1 MASCGPVT
9 IRATTPREGLKVPQ
23 KQSKRD
29 RLWLADG
36 SCIRRR
42 PEDRHPVWAY
52 DCMAERTHD
61 GRPRHR
67 PEGRI
72 KLKYDYT
79 SYQMSL
85 ELVFPALGKT
95 LPTDHAY
102 ALYAAL
108 SGIVPKFHDKDSPL
122 RFAPITGRATP
133 DGLLHITEHSCLR
146 VRLPD
151 DAVQVA
157 LPLAGKRLTII
168 GDVFVRLGVPSV
180 RSLVAAPSLIARFV
194 TFKNADTPEK
204 FLTTARVKLSEL
216 GVTGEPRLPLHL
228 NGNRAGTPQR
238 RVVRVKGVT
247 IPG

>member
-1 MASCGPVT
+1 
-9 IRATTPREGLKVPQ
+9 
-23 KQSKRD
+23 
-29 RLWLADG
+29 
-36 SCIRRR
+36 
-42 PEDRHPVWAY
+42 
-52 DCMAERTHD
+52 
-61 GRPRHR
+61 
-67 PEGRI
+67 
-72 KLKYDYT
+72 
-79 SYQMSL
+79 MSL
-85 ELVFPALGKT
+85 ELAFSALGTT

-108 SGIVPKFHDKDSPL
+108 SGVVPKFHDKNSPL

-157 LPLAGKRLTII
+157 LPLAGKRLTI

-180 RSLVAAPSLIARFV
+180 RTLVAAPSLIARLV
-194 TFKNADTPEK
+194 TFKNADTPEQ

-216 GVTGEPRLPLHL
+216 GVTGEPQLPLYL
-228 NGNRAGTPQR
+228 DGNRAGTPQR

-247 IPG
+247 IPGYSLIVAELSATDSLILQESGLGGRTRLGCGFFTPIKSAH